1 MGNAGQDP
9 RPCPATAALRFPNKN
24 RWALSAKIIAACAC
38 SNAQAM
44 LANMRRLC
52 RPHFCRAASRQPT
65 MESKHKATPQAQGDA
80 DCSETGKP
88 FPRKACALE
97 CGSRHG
103 AASIG
108 APWRGRPPVDRRPSW
123 GCIGVAAP
131 EHRQRALK
139 KEENPRVG
147 VGAREYRERG

>member
-38 SNAQAM
+38 SNAQER

-52 RPHFCRAASRQPT
+52 RPHFCRAASPQPT
-65 MESKHKATPQAQGDA
+65 RESKHKATPQAQGDA

-88 FPRKACALE
+88 FREKASALE
-97 CGSRHG
+97 WGSRHG
-103 AASIG
+103 AA
-108 APWRGRPPVDRRPSW
+108 RPPVDRRPSW